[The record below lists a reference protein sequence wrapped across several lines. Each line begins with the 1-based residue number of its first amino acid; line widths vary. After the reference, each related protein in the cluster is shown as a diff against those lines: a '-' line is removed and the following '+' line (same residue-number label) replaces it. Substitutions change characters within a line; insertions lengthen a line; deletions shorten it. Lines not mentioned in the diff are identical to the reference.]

1 MKLLVIEDSSDVRLL
16 LQLELVGRGYTV
28 VTADSA
34 ETGLELARREGPDAI
49 VSDLGLPGIDGIAFI
64 RRVREDPRLR
74 AIPAI
79 ALSGFGELAAIDRAL
94 ESGYHAALVK
104 PFETADLLAALQRV
118 LGAEVSP

>member
-34 ETGLELARREGPDAI
+34 ETGLELARRERPAAI
-49 VSDLGLPGIDGIAFI
+49 VSDLGLPGIDGITFI

-79 ALSGFGELAAIDRAL
+79 ALSGFGELAEIDRAL

-104 PFETADLLAALQRV
+104 PFETADLVAALQRV